1 MEVEE
6 DLGEGDL
13 VEVTGVGVTV
23 VGEGE
28 GEGEEEGEEIEM
40 TRKNGSQ

>member
-1 MEVEE
+1 ME

-13 VEVTGVGVTV
+13 VEATGVGVTV

-28 GEGEEEGEEIEM
+28 GEGEEGGDEIEM